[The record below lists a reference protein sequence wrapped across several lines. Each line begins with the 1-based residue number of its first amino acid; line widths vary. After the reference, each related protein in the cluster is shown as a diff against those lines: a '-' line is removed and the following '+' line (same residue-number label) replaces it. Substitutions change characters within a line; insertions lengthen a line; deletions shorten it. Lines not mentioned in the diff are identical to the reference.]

1 MGDRRLKS
9 ALMDEARKLYMDMDI
24 MAEEMNRLENA
35 LNAAEKKNALLEE
48 ENKQLEERILKMYR
62 EGQEKE
68 VRTAELKFL
77 RNFFAV

>member
-24 MAEEMNRLENA
+24 MAEEMNRLDHA
-35 LNAAEKKNALLEE
+35 LDAAEKKDALLEE

-68 VRTAELKFL
+68 VRTAEL
-77 RNFFAV
+77 NV

>member
-68 VRTAELKFL
+68 VRTAEL
-77 RNFFAV
+77 NV

>member
-9 ALMDEARKLYMDMDI
+9 ALKDEARKLYMDMDI

-48 ENKQLEERILKMYR
+48 ENKQLEERVLKMYR

-68 VRTAELKFL
+68 VRTAEL
-77 RNFFAV
+77 NV

>member
-68 VRTAELKFL
+68 VRTAGL
-77 RNFFAV
+77 NV